1 MPAPQ
6 VDTVKGVGE
15 QSNTTAIADDKFVV
29 KIFRRLQSGI
39 HPEIEMG
46 RFLTDIVHYPNAP
59 PFLGSMELR
68 EANSC
73 TALAVAHEFIQNQ
86 GDAWTVTNAYLDRFV
101 DEQRVLAP
109 DAPAGSSELTSYLHR
124 VRHIGQRT
132 AELQNALA
140 SRPDIAEFAPEPLT
154 PDDVTAWTDI
164 LVRRADG
171 VFGELSRRRL
181 ELNETIRAQVDLLLA
196 SRDDILGQ
204 IRTLLPVTTQALKI
218 RHHGDFHLGQ
228 VLFAKDDAYILDFEG
243 EPQRDLAE
251 RRLKAPAARD
261 IAGLV
266 RSIDYAA
273 SAAFERALEA
283 WPDEHARLLHAL
295 EDFSRKSIEAFM
307 SSYREAL
314 TNPLLWPGETADAN
328 RLLDFFVLEKA
339 FYEINYELTN
349 RPNWLRVPLM
359 GLQRILSQGTSP

>member
-1 MPAPQ
+1 
-6 VDTVKGVGE
+6 
-15 QSNTTAIADDKFVV
+15 
-29 KIFRRLQSGI
+29 
-39 HPEIEMG
+39 
-46 RFLTDIVHYPNAP
+46 
-59 PFLGSMELR
+59 MELR
-68 EANSC
+68 EGGAC
-73 TALAVAHEFIQNQ
+73 TALAVVHGFIQNQ

-101 DEQRVLAP
+101 DEQRVLAA

-140 SRPDIAEFAPEPLT
+140 SRADIPEFAPEPVT
-154 PDDVTAWTDI
+154 PGDVAAWTET
-164 LVRRADG
+164 LVQRAQA
-171 VFGELSRRRL
+171 VFADLARRRM
-181 ELNETIRAQVDLLLA
+181 ELNETTRAPVDLLLA
-196 SRDDILGQ
+196 SREHVVDR
-204 IRTLLPVTTQALKI
+204 IRTLLPAGIQAVKI

-243 EPQRDLAE
+243 EPLRTLAD
-251 RRLKAPAARD
+251 RRLRAPAARD

-295 EDFSRKSIEAFM
+295 EDFSRRSIATFVAA
-307 SSYREAL
+307 YREAL
-314 TNPLLWPGETADAN
+314 TQPQLWPADPADAD

-339 FYEINYELTN
+339 FYEVNYELAN

-359 GLQRILSQGTSP
+359 GLQRILSQGATA